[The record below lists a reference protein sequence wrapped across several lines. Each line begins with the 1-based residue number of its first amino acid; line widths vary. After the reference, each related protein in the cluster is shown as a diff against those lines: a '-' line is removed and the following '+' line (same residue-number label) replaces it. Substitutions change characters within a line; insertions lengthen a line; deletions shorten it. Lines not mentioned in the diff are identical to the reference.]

1 MAEFLLKHIC
11 GGVILLIISIVA
23 YLVYCG
29 IGYVFFKLM
38 GDKK

>member
-11 GGVILLIISIVA
+11 GGIILLIISSVT

-29 IGYVFFKLM
+29 IGHIYLKLRR
-38 GDKK
+38 K